1 MTAITPHR
9 SKGRPRTFDREQ
21 ALHRALEV
29 FWKRGY
35 EPATMGELCSAMG
48 INPPSLYAAFGN
60 KGSLFMEAVEHYET
74 TYWAAPWALLAEE
87 PDLHRAMEQFMTEAA
102 AVLTSLDAPCGC
114 MVVLA
119 TANISSEAQDVHDAM
134 KALREVSRTNFRNRF
149 ERALDAGDL
158 PPDTDVATLA
168 SMFNTLLQGL
178 SVQARDGASRKELER
193 IARASLALLP
203 PTRSEAPAAG
213 RDRP

>member
-9 SKGRPRTFDREQ
+9 SKGRPRTFDRDR

-60 KGSLFMEAVEHYET
+60 KASLFMEAVEHYET
-74 TYWAAPWALLAEE
+74 TYWAAPWRLLDEE
-87 PDLHRAMEQFMTEAA
+87 PNLRKAMEQFLLDAA
-102 AVLTSLDAPCGC
+102 AVLSSLEAPCGC

-119 TANISSEAQDVHDAM
+119 TANVSPESQDVHEAM
-134 KALREVSRTNFRNRF
+134 RGLRDISRTNFLRRL
-149 ERALDAGDL
+149 ERAREAGDL
-158 PPDTDVATLA
+158 PDGTDVDALA
-168 SMFNTLLQGL
+168 SAFNTLLQGL
-178 SVQARDGASRKELER
+178 SIQARDGASRAELER
-193 IARASLALLP
+193 IARASLAMLP
-203 PTRSEAPAAG
+203 GT
-213 RDRP
+213 

>member
-9 SKGRPRTFDREQ
+9 SKGRPRTFDRDR

-60 KGSLFMEAVEHYET
+60 KASLFMEAVEHYET
-74 TYWAAPWALLAEE
+74 TYWAAPWRLLDEE
-87 PDLHRAMEQFMTEAA
+87 PNLRKAMEQFMLDAA
-102 AVLTSLDAPCGC
+102 AVLSSLEAPCGC

-119 TANISSEAQDVHDAM
+119 TANVSPESQDVHEAM
-134 KALREVSRTNFRNRF
+134 RGLRDISRTNFLRRL
-149 ERALDAGDL
+149 ERAREAGDL
-158 PPDTDVATLA
+158 PDGTDVDALA
-168 SMFNTLLQGL
+168 SAFNTLLQGL
-178 SVQARDGASRKELER
+178 SIQARDGASRAELER
-193 IARASLALLP
+193 IARASLAMLP
-203 PTRSEAPAAG
+203 GT
-213 RDRP
+213 